1 MLDKDQLG
9 IVRGS
14 VAALAVVVAAIGG
27 GYIWVSPQW
36 FGLTNGMAM
45 SDQIAF
51 ALKADPPL
59 FLWSALCVPV
69 VSKKKGPAGADPSAR
84 GRPSRRPLSF
94 LDRIPARRGA
104 SIVRNG
110 THRCANL
117 RFCSGTYGCRSL
129 TWLTAPEWRR
139 INVSNINSPAPETM
153 PTSAKL
159 NAGQCQPA
167 K

>member
-69 VSKKKGPAGADPSAR
+69 VSKKRAQLVLIPLLVAVHLVGRLAFWTGYPHGA
-84 GRPSRRPLSF
+84 
-94 LDRIPARRGA
+94 ARRSFGMALSAAPTFA
-104 SIVRNG
+104 S
-110 THRCANL
+110 A
-117 RFCSGTYGCRSL
+117 
-129 TWLTAPEWRR
+129 
-139 INVSNINSPAPETM
+139 
-153 PTSAKL
+153 
-159 NAGQCQPA
+159 AGLMA
-167 K
+167 AGR